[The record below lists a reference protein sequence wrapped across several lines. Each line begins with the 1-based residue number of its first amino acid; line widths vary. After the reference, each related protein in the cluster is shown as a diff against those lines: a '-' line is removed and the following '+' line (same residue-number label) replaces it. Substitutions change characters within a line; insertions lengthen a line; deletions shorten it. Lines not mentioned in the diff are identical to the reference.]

1 MKSMADQ
8 RPMAFAKT
16 TRPAITAIVPRERL
30 FARLDGAPGR
40 TVAWISGPPGSGK
53 TALAASYV
61 EARSYGVLWYQ
72 VDPDDADVATFFHYL
87 GHAATKLKGSRARD
101 LPKFPAQPDSDLAS
115 FSRKFFRQLFSG
127 TKAPFALVIDNLHLV
142 GPELRLHAVLQ
153 EAFGQIPKN
162 CCVIVTS
169 RGEPAVTLARLRVT
183 GEMVCVSG
191 ENLRF
196 DAQELTEVAKLRGQ
210 ALAGE
215 AAAQLEERTRG
226 WAAGIVL
233 MLEHAKLSGQLA
245 EFPGDATP
253 QAIFDYLA
261 GEIFERFE
269 PKTQQ
274 FLLRIAC
281 LPRMTAEVAEALSGE
296 AKAGRLLI
304 NLSLNDYF
312 VSDVHAKEGRVF
324 QLHPLLRDFL
334 LSRAAQ
340 DLPEALG
347 AEQLKR
353 AAVLLRGAGHIED
366 AVSLLIESRDWAG
379 VARLASEEAGS
390 MLAQG
395 RSETLAGW
403 LELIPAALLEE
414 NASLLHALGVC
425 RSQSSPRT
433 ARRLFE
439 RAYEKFRGAQDA
451 RGMLASCCGVVDA
464 TIVEF
469 DDLAPLD
476 RWIGMLAELLNGRD
490 LAGADSLERTAAS
503 ALIRAMLL
511 RDPGHPELGKWLG
524 RLGARVRSGE
534 FAEPAP
540 EADIVLALARATGK
554 LLQGDFPAA
563 GILFEQLASQARAQP
578 PRVAIAA
585 GLGCALHLLLN
596 GLHRQALVAARE
608 SLAAADSEGVHAY
621 DGWLHGIAAA
631 ALLGAGDRDAAREEL
646 QGTSAA
652 MRRGDRAIVHY
663 LRAWLA
669 MLDDDSALA
678 SSEAKSAME
687 LAAETGLPWLEC
699 LARVALGQLLAERDD
714 RRGGE
719 AQLRGAAM
727 LAERLHSS
735 LLSFAAQLTAA
746 QAACTAGDE
755 AVVLECLGGAF
766 ALGREN
772 SLRYVPAWRAH
783 AVAELC
789 AVALRHG
796 IEPEFAR
803 GLVRAHGLAPRV
815 PPVRVPGWPWPF
827 RIATLGRFEL
837 LRDGKPVEFSGKGP
851 GRPVELLKVLIA
863 MGGQNVRADQLA
875 DALWPHVDADYA
887 HKSFTATLHRL
898 RRLLDEEDALLL
910 RDARLGLGS
919 ALIWIDTWALEQV
932 LAELDDLLR
941 VPHVQGAPPQLGRL
955 LDEAFALYR
964 GPFLPD
970 ESEQPGYIACR
981 EQIRARL
988 LRCLSRIAR
997 DWEQA
1002 GRANAAADC
1011 YLRCIEADP
1020 LFEGPYRNLML
1031 CYQRAGEHA
1040 EARATYERL
1049 RTILSARLKAMPSP
1063 ETQAVFA
1070 ALAGPGAR

>member
-1 MKSMADQ
+1 MAEQ
-8 RPMAFAKT
+8 RPVAFAKT
-16 TRPAITAIVPRERL
+16 TRPAIASIVPRERL
-30 FARLDGAPGR
+30 FARLDGTPGR

-53 TALAASYV
+53 TALVASYV
-61 EARSYGVLWYQ
+61 EARRYGVLWYQ
-72 VDPDDADVATFFHYL
+72 VDPDDADVATFFYYL
-87 GHAATKLKGSRARD
+87 GHAARKLDGSRVRD
-101 LPKFPAQPDSDLAS
+101 LPKFPAQPDSDVAS
-115 FSRKFFRQLFSG
+115 FSRKFFRQMFSSAK
-127 TKAPFALVIDNLHLV
+127 TPFALVIDNLHLV
-142 GPELRLHAVLQ
+142 APELPLHAVLQ
-153 EAFGQIPKN
+153 GAFGQIPKN

-169 RGEPAVTLARLRVT
+169 RSEPAATLARLRVT

-196 DAQELTEVAKLRGQ
+196 DAQELAEVAKLRGQ

-215 AAAQLEERTRG
+215 AVAQLEERTRG

-233 MLEHAKLSGQLA
+233 MLEHTKLSGQIA

-253 QAIFDYLA
+253 RAIFDYLA

-281 LPRMTAEVAEALSGE
+281 LPRMTAGVAEALSGE
-296 AKAGRLLI
+296 PKAGRLLI

-312 VSDVHAKEGRVF
+312 VSDVHSEEGRVF

-353 AAVLLRGAGHIED
+353 AATLLRDAGHIED
-366 AVSLLIESRDWAG
+366 AVSLFIESRDWVQ
-379 VARLASEEAGS
+379 VARIASEEAGN

-403 LELIPAALLEE
+403 LELIPATLLEE
-414 NASLLHALGVC
+414 NAGLLHALGVC
-425 RSQSSPRT
+425 RSQSSPRA
-433 ARRLFE
+433 ARRFFE
-439 RAYEKFRGAQDA
+439 RAYEKFRDAQDV
-451 RGMLASCCGVVDA
+451 RGMLASCCDLIDA
-464 TIVEF
+464 TILEF
-469 DDLAPLD
+469 DDLAPLE
-476 RWIGMLAELLNGRD
+476 RWIGVLADLLKGGD
-490 LAGADSLERTAAS
+490 PGVADSLERAAAS
-503 ALIRAMLL
+503 TLIRAMLL
-511 RDPGHPELGKWLG
+511 RDPGNLELDKWLE
-524 RLGARVRSGE
+524 RTGAWARSGE
-534 FAEPAP
+534 LAEPAQ
-540 EADIVLALARATGK
+540 EADVVVALARATGK
-554 LLQGDFPAA
+554 LLQGDSPAA
-563 GILFEQLASQARAQP
+563 GILFEQLASQARTQP

-585 GLGCALHLLLN
+585 GFGCALHFLFN
-596 GLHRQALVAARE
+596 GLHRQALVASRD

-631 ALLGAGDRDAAREEL
+631 ALLGAGDRDGAREEL
-646 QGTSAA
+646 QGTGAA

-678 SSEAKSAME
+678 HSEAKSATE
-687 LAAETGLPWLEC
+687 LAVETGLPWLEC

-727 LAERLHSS
+727 LAERLHSA
-735 LLSFAAQLTAA
+735 LLRFAVQLVAA
-746 QAACTAGDE
+746 QAASTAGDE
-755 AVVLECLGGAF
+755 AIALECLAAAF

-772 SLRYVPAWRAH
+772 GLRYVPAWRAH

-789 AVALRHG
+789 ALALRHG

-803 GLVRAHGLAPRV
+803 DLVRAHGLVPRV

-827 RIATLGRFEL
+827 RITTLGRFEL

-863 MGGQNVRADQLA
+863 LGGQNVRADQLA

-898 RRLLDEEDALLL
+898 RRLLDEEDALVL
-910 RDARLGLGS
+910 RDARLDLGM

-932 LAELDDLLR
+932 LAELDEVLR
-941 VPHVQGAPPQLGRL
+941 VPHVQGAPPQLGKL
-955 LDEAFALYR
+955 IDEAFALYR

-970 ESEQPGYIACR
+970 ESEQPGYIAYR

-988 LRCLSRIAR
+988 LRCLTRVAR

-1002 GRANAAADC
+1002 GRASAAADC

-1020 LFEGPYRNLML
+1020 LFEAPYRNLML
-1031 CYQRAGEHA
+1031 CYQRGGEHA
-1040 EARATYERL
+1040 EARTTYERL

-1070 ALAGPGAR
+1070 ALAGPATR

>member
-1 MKSMADQ
+1 VAEQ
-8 RPMAFAKT
+8 RPVAFAKT
-16 TRPAITAIVPRERL
+16 TRPAIASIVPRERL
-30 FARLDGAPGR
+30 FARLDGTPGR

-53 TALAASYV
+53 TALVASYV
-61 EARSYGVLWYQ
+61 EARRYGVLWYQ
-72 VDPDDADVATFFHYL
+72 VDPDDADVATFFYYL
-87 GHAATKLKGSRARD
+87 GHAARKLDGSRVRD
-101 LPKFPAQPDSDLAS
+101 LPKFPAQPDSDVAS
-115 FSRKFFRQLFSG
+115 FSRKFFRQMFSSAK
-127 TKAPFALVIDNLHLV
+127 TPFALVIDNLHLV
-142 GPELRLHAVLQ
+142 APELPLHAVLQ
-153 EAFGQIPKN
+153 GAFGQIPKN

-169 RGEPAVTLARLRVT
+169 RSEPAATLARLRVT

-196 DAQELTEVAKLRGQ
+196 DAQELAEVAKLRGQ

-215 AAAQLEERTRG
+215 AVAQLEERTRG

-233 MLEHAKLSGQLA
+233 MLEHTKLSGQIA

-253 QAIFDYLA
+253 RAIFDYLA

-281 LPRMTAEVAEALSGE
+281 LPRMTAGVAEALSGE
-296 AKAGRLLI
+296 PKAGRLLI

-312 VSDVHAKEGRVF
+312 VSDVHSEEGRVF

-353 AAVLLRGAGHIED
+353 AATLLRDAGHIED
-366 AVSLLIESRDWAG
+366 AVSLFIESRDWVQ
-379 VARLASEEAGS
+379 VARIASEEAGN

-403 LELIPAALLEE
+403 LELIPATLLEE
-414 NASLLHALGVC
+414 NAGLLHALGVC
-425 RSQSSPRT
+425 RSQSSPRA
-433 ARRLFE
+433 ARRFFE
-439 RAYEKFRGAQDA
+439 RAYEKFRDAQDV
-451 RGMLASCCGVVDA
+451 RGMLASCCDLIDA
-464 TIVEF
+464 TILEF
-469 DDLAPLD
+469 DDLAPLE
-476 RWIGMLAELLNGRD
+476 RWIGVLADLLKGGD
-490 LAGADSLERTAAS
+490 PGVADSLERAAAS
-503 ALIRAMLL
+503 TLIRAMLL
-511 RDPGHPELGKWLG
+511 RDPGNLELDKWLE
-524 RLGARVRSGE
+524 RTGAWARSGE
-534 FAEPAP
+534 LAEPAQ
-540 EADIVLALARATGK
+540 EADVVVALARATGK
-554 LLQGDFPAA
+554 LLQGDSPAA
-563 GILFEQLASQARAQP
+563 GILFEQLASQARTQP

-585 GLGCALHLLLN
+585 GFGCALHFLFN
-596 GLHRQALVAARE
+596 GLHRQALVASRD

-631 ALLGAGDRDAAREEL
+631 ALLGAGDRDGAREEL
-646 QGTSAA
+646 QGTGAA

-678 SSEAKSAME
+678 HSEAKSATE
-687 LAAETGLPWLEC
+687 LAVETGLPWLEC

-727 LAERLHSS
+727 LAERLHSA
-735 LLSFAAQLTAA
+735 LLRFAVQLVAA
-746 QAACTAGDE
+746 QAASTAGDE
-755 AVVLECLGGAF
+755 AIALECLAAAF

-772 SLRYVPAWRAH
+772 GLRYVPAWRAH

-789 AVALRHG
+789 ALALRHG

-803 GLVRAHGLAPRV
+803 DLVRAHGLVPRV

-827 RIATLGRFEL
+827 RITTLGRFEL

-863 MGGQNVRADQLA
+863 LGGQNVRADQLA

-898 RRLLDEEDALLL
+898 RRLLDEEDALVL
-910 RDARLGLGS
+910 RDARLGLGM

-932 LAELDDLLR
+932 LAELDEVLR
-941 VPHVQGAPPQLGRL
+941 VPHVQGAPPESGRL
-955 LDEAFALYR
+955 IDEAFALYR

-970 ESEQPGYIACR
+970 ESEQPGYIAYR

-988 LRCLSRIAR
+988 LRCLTRVAR

-1002 GRANAAADC
+1002 GRASAAADC

-1020 LFEGPYRNLML
+1020 LFEAPYRNLML
-1031 CYQRAGEHA
+1031 CYQRGGEHA
-1040 EARATYERL
+1040 EARTTYERL
-1049 RTILSARLKAMPSP
+1049 RTILSARLKSMPSP
-1063 ETQAVFA
+1063 GTQAVFA
-1070 ALAGPGAR
+1070 ALAGPAAR